1 MRKLLFMFML
11 LFTLTSSDVIAQ
23 HVQWYQTTEFAYK
36 LNGYDWSDWVKSKI
50 NVKFDLSQDKVTIY
64 SDNVQIYRV
73 LSITEAPY
81 DSEGVQVRYRVID
94 QDGDYGHLRLRV
106 DNSGNS
112 QIYID
117 FSDISWVY
125 NVIRVQ

>member
-1 MRKLLFMFML
+1 MFML

-23 HVQWYQTTEFAYK
+23 SVQWYQTTEFAFK
-36 LNGYDWSDWVKSKI
+36 LEGYDWSDWQKAEIGVKI
-50 NVKFDLSQDKVTIY
+50 DLSQDKITIY

-73 LSITEAPY
+73 IATLDPPY
-81 DSEGVQVRYRVID
+81 DPNGQQVKFKVID
-94 QDGDYGHLRLRV
+94 QDGDYGHLRLRIE
-106 DNSGNS
+106 NSGNS

-125 NVIRVQ
+125 NVIRVR